1 MYQLETFKE
10 KLAYFLVKLCYNPKI
25 LFENDSVQD
34 RELHEPMVII
44 CNHTRKTNK
53 FRVAEADGPIIRYAF
68 LNKNVCSLA
77 AKDIME
83 KFPWNF
89 LMKDLDCIPVDR
101 FSASTKWARDC
112 ADQLK
117 KGKSVI
123 LFPEGTTLKT
133 QEIGD
138 FQSGFLLLAKT
149 ANVRILPVVIHRT
162 FGLKK
167 HHTKI
172 KIGVPQS
179 VTEEKMTKSVRK
191 NETIKFQKIITKMYS
206 DFANIKISEA
216 IEIKPHKY
224 KLFNE
229 TVPNA
234 IDQ

>member
-1 MYQLETFKE
+1 MYKLETFKE

-25 LFENDSVQD
+25 LFEDENIQG
-34 RELHEPMVII
+34 RELKEPMIII

-83 KFPWNF
+83 SFPWNF

-112 ADQLK
+112 ADQIK
-117 KGKSVI
+117 KGKSII
-123 LFPEGTTLKT
+123 LFPEGTTLKA
-133 QEIGD
+133 QEIGE
-138 FQSGFLLLAKT
+138 FQSGFLLLART

-167 HHTKI
+167 HCTKV
-172 KIGVPQS
+172 KIGIPQS
-179 VTEEKMTKSVRK
+179 LTEEKMTKSIRK
-191 NETIKFQKIITKMYS
+191 NETDRFQTIITKMYS
-206 DFANIKISEA
+206 DLSGIKIKDVTK
-216 IEIKPHKY
+216 IKEHNY
-224 KLFNE
+224 KVFKDTISHSAN
-229 TVPNA
+229 
-234 IDQ
+234 